1 MSPCDP
7 DSIDQVNN
15 SLKELIGGSCHS
27 LMDTLCRQYI
37 ETEDY
42 SQIWD
47 VVSKVQS
54 LEKRV
59 RTLKWQ
65 NYDDSTDPTKETWD
79 RIRFTEG
86 ILEDLLM
93 RAMEGENIAQMYSR
107 GVLLFQNYSL
117 DTMY

>member
-1 MSPCDP
+1 
-7 DSIDQVNN
+7 
-15 SLKELIGGSCHS
+15 
-27 LMDTLCRQYI
+27 MDTLCRQYI
-37 ETEDY
+37 KTEDY

-47 VVSKVQS
+47 VVTKVQS

-59 RTLKWQ
+59 HTLKWQ
-65 NYDDSTDPTKETWD
+65 NYDDSTNPMKETWD
-79 RIRFTEG
+79 CIHFTEG

-93 RAMEGENIAQMYSR
+93 RAMEGKNIAQMYSR